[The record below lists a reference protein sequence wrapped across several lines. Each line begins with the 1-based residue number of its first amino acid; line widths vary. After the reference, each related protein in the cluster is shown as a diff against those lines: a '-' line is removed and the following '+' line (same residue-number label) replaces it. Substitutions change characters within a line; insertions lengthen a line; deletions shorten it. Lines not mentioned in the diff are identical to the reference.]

1 MNQSMILDQF
11 RLNGKVAMVTGASS
25 VLGQGIC
32 RGLAEAG
39 ADIIGVDYVE
49 MPETQRQV
57 ESTGRKFLGVAA
69 NLLNI
74 EPIQGI
80 LNHAVRTFGE
90 IDILVNNAGI
100 LHKADVLD
108 FTEKDWDELMNLNMK
123 TTFFFS
129 QALAKQFIKQNKGG
143 KIVNIASILSFH
155 GDIRVSSNIAG
166 KNGIVGLTKMLAN
179 EWAKYNINVNAVAPG
194 YIASN
199 HTIAL
204 QENEEKNSDIIN
216 KIPAGRWGQIEDIE
230 GAVVFLAVP
239 ASNYINGHTLAV
251 DGGWLAR

>member
-1 MNQSMILDQF
+1 MILDQF
-11 RLNGKVAMVTGASS
+11 RLDGKVAMVTGASS

-39 ADIIGVDYVE
+39 ADIVGVDYEE
-49 MPETQRQV
+49 MNETQKQV
-57 ESTGRKFLGVAA
+57 ESAGKRFLGVVA

-80 LNHAVRTFGE
+80 LNNAIRTFGE

-100 LHKADVLD
+100 VHKADVLD

-129 QALAKQFIKQNKGG
+129 QALAKHFIKRKSGG
-143 KIVNIASILSFH
+143 KIINIASLLSFH
-155 GDIRVSSNIAG
+155 GGVRVSSNFAN
-166 KNGIVGLTKMLAN
+166 KSGIVGLTRMLAN
-179 EWAKYNINVNAVAPG
+179 EWAKYNINVNAVTPG
-194 YIASN
+194 YIATK
-199 HTIAL
+199 HTVSL
-204 QENEEKNSDIIN
+204 QENELKNAEIIN
-216 KIPAGRWGQIEDIE
+216 KIPAGRWGQPEDIH
-230 GAVVFLAVP
+230 GAVVFLSGS
-239 ASNYINGHTLAV
+239 ASNYVNGHTLAV

>member
-1 MNQSMILDQF
+1 MILDQF
-11 RLNGKVAMVTGASS
+11 RLDGKVAMVTGASS
-25 VLGQGIC
+25 ILGQEIC

-39 ADIIGVDYVE
+39 ADIVGVDYEE

-57 ESTGRKFLGVAA
+57 ESIGRMFLGVVA

-80 LNHAVRTFGE
+80 LNHAVRNFGE

-100 LHKADVLD
+100 VHKADVLD

-129 QALAKQFIKQNKGG
+129 QALTKQFIKQNKGG
-143 KIVNIASILSFH
+143 KIINIASILSFH
-155 GDIRVSSNIAG
+155 GDIRVSSNIAR

-179 EWAKYNINVNAVAPG
+179 EWAKYNININAVAPG
-194 YIASN
+194 YIATN
-199 HTIAL
+199 YTTAL
-204 QENEEKNSDIIN
+204 QENEQKNLEIIN
-216 KIPAGRWGQIEDIE
+216 KIPAGRWGQPEDIQ

-239 ASNYINGHTLAV
+239 ASNYVNGHILAV

>member
-1 MNQSMILDQF
+1 MILDQF
-11 RLNGKVAMVTGASS
+11 RLDGKVAMVTGASS
-25 VLGQGIC
+25 ILGQGIC

-39 ADIIGVDYVE
+39 ADIVGVDYEE
-49 MPETQRQV
+49 MPDTQRQV
-57 ESTGRKFLGVAA
+57 ESIGRKFLGVVS

-80 LNHAVRTFGE
+80 LNHAVRNFGE

-100 LHKADVLD
+100 VHKADVLD

-143 KIVNIASILSFH
+143 KIINIASILSFH
-155 GDIRVSSNIAG
+155 GGIRVSSNIAG

-179 EWAKYNINVNAVAPG
+179 EWAKYNININAVAPG
-194 YIASN
+194 YIATN

-204 QENEEKNSDIIN
+204 QENEQKNLEIIN
-216 KIPAGRWGQIEDIE
+216 KIPAGRWGQPEDIQ

-239 ASNYINGHTLAV
+239 ASNYVNGHILAV